1 MENQQQAEIKQGTR
15 LREIIAVMRKYH
27 FISNFYHQRDPEAIC
42 NALQEL
48 GPTFIKLGQ
57 ILSTRPDLVSADYV
71 RALRKLQDQVTA
83 DSFASVQQ
91 SFEEATG
98 KTIAAVFKEFDQEP
112 FASAS
117 IGQVHHA
124 TLLDG
129 TPVVV
134 KVQHPAVTQ
143 LVNTD
148 LALLRR
154 AVKMVKYVPANTV
167 VVDLDRTLDEV
178 SSSLLSEINTLHEAH
193 NGEEFYRLNN
203 GQGIFAVP
211 KVYPAYCAPRILVN
225 QAMTGKSIRQLFT
238 ASTDEEQERNRS
250 LATALVRN
258 FMKQVFVDHFFH
270 ADPHP
275 GNILFATAPAC
286 QLEAGWEFQHS
297 FKHTEIT
304 YQQQRSLP
312 PYRLIYLDF
321 GMMGRLTPVMADGIA
336 EVVLALTSKDQHR
349 IAQAVLGICNQ
360 TGELDQLRFTKE
372 LAGFMRPYLAEGLGQ
387 IDFSN
392 MLYRIV
398 RLCEENHLQIK
409 PEVTMLIKAFGTLES
424 TVARLDPDISMM
436 AVARPFGLAYLR
448 RKFKARDLADDSL
461 FKLWSVLESA
471 GQLPE
476 RIDTALDIFNSGDIE
491 VKLRY
496 PGQRQ
501 LLKQVERVANRLL
514 VVIVLAAV
522 ILGSSLLIE
531 SSTRHPHIYHLGVFG
546 YAISIGVIIV
556 LIVSELWHRIRRWH
570 NNKK

>member
-1 MENQQQAEIKQGTR
+1 M
-15 LREIIAVMRKYH
+15 
-27 FISNFYHQRDPEAIC
+27 
-42 NALQEL
+42 
-48 GPTFIKLGQ
+48 
-57 ILSTRPDLVSADYV
+57 
-71 RALRKLQDQVTA
+71 
-83 DSFASVQQ
+83 
-91 SFEEATG
+91 
-98 KTIAAVFKEFDQEP
+98 
-112 FASAS
+112 
-117 IGQVHHA
+117 
-124 TLLDG
+124 
-129 TPVVV
+129 
-134 KVQHPAVTQ
+134 
-143 LVNTD
+143 
-148 LALLRR
+148 
-154 AVKMVKYVPANTV
+154 
-167 VVDLDRTLDEV
+167 
-178 SSSLLSEINTLHEAH
+178 
-193 NGEEFYRLNN
+193 
-203 GQGIFAVP
+203 
-211 KVYPAYCAPRILVN
+211 
-225 QAMTGKSIRQLFT
+225 
-238 ASTDEEQERNRS
+238 
-250 LATALVRN
+250 
-258 FMKQVFVDHFFH
+258 
-270 ADPHP
+270 
-275 GNILFATAPAC
+275 
-286 QLEAGWEFQHS
+286 
-297 FKHTEIT
+297 
-304 YQQQRSLP
+304 P
-312 PYRLIYLDF
+312 PYRLVYLDF

-392 MLYRIV
+392 MLYRII
-398 RLCEENHLQIK
+398 RFCEKNHLQIK

-476 RIDTALDIFNSGDIE
+476 RIDTALDTFNSGDIE

>member
-154 AVKMVKYVPANTV
+154 AVKMVKYVPANTA
-167 VVDLDRTLDEV
+167 VVDLDRTLDEI
-178 SSSLLSEINTLHEAH
+178 SSSLLSEINTLQEAH

-211 KVYPAYCAPRILVN
+211 KVYPSYCAPRILVN
-225 QAMTGKSIRQLFT
+225 QAMTGKSIRQLFVVT
-238 ASTDEEQERNRS
+238 TDAEQERNRS

-275 GNILFATAPAC
+275 GNILFATAPAG
-286 QLEAGWEFQHS
+286 QLEAVAKRIS
-297 FKHTEIT
+297 
-304 YQQQRSLP
+304 
-312 PYRLIYLDF
+312 
-321 GMMGRLTPVMADGIA
+321 
-336 EVVLALTSKDQHR
+336 AL
-349 IAQAVLGICNQ
+349 V
-360 TGELDQLRFTKE
+360 
-372 LAGFMRPYLAEGLGQ
+372 
-387 IDFSN
+387 
-392 MLYRIV
+392 
-398 RLCEENHLQIK
+398 
-409 PEVTMLIKAFGTLES
+409 
-424 TVARLDPDISMM
+424 
-436 AVARPFGLAYLR
+436 
-448 RKFKARDLADDSL
+448 
-461 FKLWSVLESA
+461 
-471 GQLPE
+471 
-476 RIDTALDIFNSGDIE
+476 
-491 VKLRY
+491 
-496 PGQRQ
+496 
-501 LLKQVERVANRLL
+501 
-514 VVIVLAAV
+514 
-522 ILGSSLLIE
+522 
-531 SSTRHPHIYHLGVFG
+531 
-546 YAISIGVIIV
+546 
-556 LIVSELWHRIRRWH
+556 
-570 NNKK
+570 